1 VPASELI
8 GKPSNDVLVAL
19 DWKNLVT
26 RFGEIA
32 HVNYPVGINSAKKA

>member
-1 VPASELI
+1 MMPASELI
-8 GKPSNDVLVAL
+8 GKPPNDVLVAL

-32 HVNYPVGINSAKKA
+32 HGSDAAEILPSG